1 MVMVPLNVNAEAD
14 RLRDELSRCD
24 RNDFFDQLA
33 ELIQHRS
40 SVVRVQRGQ
49 ASRVTVSIRPLSLFG
64 GGFGV

>member
-14 RLRDELSRCD
+14 RLRDELSGCD

-33 ELIQHRS
+33 ELIQHQS
-40 SVVRVQRGQ
+40 SVIRVQHGQ
-49 ASRVTVSIRPLSLFG
+49 ASIRPSNLFG